1 MHAMNISRLINF
13 LLIVAGGSVAIYAK
27 AEMEQNQYVL
37 LAGIM
42 LLMIGVYRVSKQIP
56 SKNDNGSTPDNEQEP

>member
-1 MHAMNISRLINF
+1 MNISRLINF